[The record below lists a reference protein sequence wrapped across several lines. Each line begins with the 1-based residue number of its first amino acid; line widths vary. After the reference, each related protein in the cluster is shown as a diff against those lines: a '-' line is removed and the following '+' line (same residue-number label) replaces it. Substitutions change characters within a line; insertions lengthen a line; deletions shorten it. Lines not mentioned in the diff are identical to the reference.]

1 MKKTLLLVSMFSF
14 VLISCNQSDYK
25 VKTEDEKAL
34 YALGTMMGGRFAA
47 LDLTG
52 DELLALGQGLK
63 DSATKKDPQ
72 IKAEDYQ
79 MKIQALFKKRMEASS
94 NSALKE
100 GVDFLAKFVKD
111 GAKQTKSGLAYK
123 MLKDGS
129 GKNPKADDM
138 VEVHYKGTLIDGT
151 VFDSSYKRGKTVT
164 FPLNRVIKGWTEG
177 LQLVKEGG
185 KVKLV
190 IPSELGY
197 GKNGA
202 PPRIP
207 GGATLVFEIELVKI
221 KANPVAGSKPKMKKG
236 KKFKKSKK
244 K

>member
-1 MKKTLLLVSMFSF
+1 MKKVLALVSLLTF
-14 VLISCNQSDYK
+14 VLVGCNQGTYK

-34 YALGTMMGGRFAA
+34 YALGTMMGGRFAT
-47 LDLTG
+47 LNLTQ
-52 DELLALGQGLK
+52 DELSALTQGIK
-63 DSATKKDPQ
+63 DAATKAEPQ
-72 IKAEDYQ
+72 IKPEDYQ

-94 NSALKE
+94 EAATKE
-100 GVDFLAKFVKD
+100 GVDFLNKFSKEE

-123 MLKDGS
+123 ILKEGT
-129 GKNPKADDM
+129 GVAPKADDM

-151 VFDSSYKRGKTVT
+151 EFDSSYKRGKTVT

-185 KVKLV
+185 KIKLV

-207 GGATLVFEIELVKI
+207 GGATLVFEVELVK
-221 KANPVAGSKPKMKKG
+221 VKG
-236 KKFKKSKK
+236 KQEAQAKPTFKKAKKSKK
-244 K
+244 